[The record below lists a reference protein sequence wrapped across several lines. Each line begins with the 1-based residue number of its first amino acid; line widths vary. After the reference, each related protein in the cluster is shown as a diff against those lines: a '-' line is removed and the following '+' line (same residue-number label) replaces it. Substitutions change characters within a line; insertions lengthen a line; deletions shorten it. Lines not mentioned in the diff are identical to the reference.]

1 MEKDQA
7 QFIKMTETPV
17 NKLIISL
24 AIPTIISMLVTA
36 IYNIGDTFF
45 VSKLGTRASG
55 AVGIVFSLM
64 AIIQAIGFT
73 LGMGSGSL
81 ISRLLGAKE
90 NDRANEVA
98 SSGFFTAIL
107 FGLLLTVFGL
117 TNIDNLMRILGSS
130 ETILPYARDYARYIL
145 IAAPIMCAAFV
156 LNNILRS
163 EGKARFAMIGI
174 AFGSILNIFLDPIFI
189 FGLNMGITGAAI
201 ATLISQTISFCI
213 LLSSVLRGV
222 TVSRLNIKFMYKNI
236 STYILIIK
244 TGLPSLARQGLASLS
259 TVVLNLCAVGYGD
272 AAIAA
277 LSIFNRV
284 FMFIFSTIIG
294 FGQGFQPVVGY
305 NYGAKKYERVK
316 EACFFTFKVETVI
329 MAICS
334 VIGFIF
340 APEII
345 KLFIRDDLEVVAIGT
360 LCLRAQC
367 IATPITPICVVCNM
381 TFQMIGRS
389 WTATLLSSTR
399 QGLFFIPILFI
410 GNALFGLRGIECT
423 QALAD
428 IASSILCIPFAIGF
442 LRELKVKMNEEKI
455 I

>member
-1 MEKDQA
+1 M
-7 QFIKMTETPV
+7 
-17 NKLIISL
+17 
-24 AIPTIISMLVTA
+24 
-36 IYNIGDTFF
+36 
-45 VSKLGTRASG
+45 
-55 AVGIVFSLM
+55 
-64 AIIQAIGFT
+64 
-73 LGMGSGSL
+73 
-81 ISRLLGAKE
+81 
-90 NDRANEVA
+90 
-98 SSGFFTAIL
+98 
-107 FGLLLTVFGL
+107 
-117 TNIDNLMRILGSS
+117 
-130 ETILPYARDYARYIL
+130 
-145 IAAPIMCAAFV
+145 
-156 LNNILRS
+156 
-163 EGKARFAMIGI
+163 
-174 AFGSILNIFLDPIFI
+174 
-189 FGLNMGITGAAI
+189 
-201 ATLISQTISFCI
+201 
-213 LLSSVLRGV
+213 
-222 TVSRLNIKFMYKNI
+222 
-236 STYILIIK
+236 
-244 TGLPSLARQGLASLS
+244 S